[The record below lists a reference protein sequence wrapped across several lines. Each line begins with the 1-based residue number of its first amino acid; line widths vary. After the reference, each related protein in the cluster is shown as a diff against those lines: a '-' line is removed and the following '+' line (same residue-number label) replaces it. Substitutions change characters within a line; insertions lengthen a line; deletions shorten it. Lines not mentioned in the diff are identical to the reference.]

1 MLTFLATLRSAGRL
15 RGGRRPH
22 KAARH
27 ESAQSAAQSAPSA
40 VPASAAQRLIATLA
54 AEGSSESGI
63 ALIEVMVSAVLA
75 AIITVG
81 TLTGFDGAQRAT
93 AEERARNQATLLA
106 GQDEERLRGLG
117 VLQLT
122 RYSSETK
129 PVTENGTSFEV
140 KSSAQYI
147 SAEKEAL
154 SCETSPASADFIQ
167 TTSQVSWPAL
177 GEREPVTQSSI
188 IAVPKARSLLVKVKN
203 QNAEPVEG
211 ATVRVSV
218 AKKVVAEQTTPAAG
232 CVVFGEFT
240 EKEVEVVGFKSGWFN
255 EKGESPP
262 PTKTVS
268 LTANG
273 TTSAEFVI
281 AQPASIVAEFE
292 AEGTPVSSEI
302 PFVASQSKMTSEPVS
317 AGTYSPT
324 ETLTGLYPFATPGSP
339 PKPLSYTVYA
349 GECKANN
356 EPHEVSASLENK
368 SVGLEGG
375 AVAHKRVE
383 TPPINITVYEGTS
396 ETSKGALDTKAE
408 VKLTN
413 ECSGAPVRK
422 LTLVNGTLEHKYWPY
437 AKTFKLCINQTIGT
451 SKYKY
456 LKEFSSNLKAG
467 VNLGNVFMS
476 ATANKSTSFC

>member
-1 MLTFLATLRSAGRL
+1 MLTFLAMLRSAGRF
-15 RGGRRPH
+15 RGQRSPHGATRRASTPSAAH
-22 KAARH
+22 ARPNAAR
-27 ESAQSAAQSAPSA
+27 
-40 VPASAAQRLIATLA
+40 RLISALA
-54 AEGSSESGI
+54 EEGSSDSGI

-75 AIITVG
+75 AIIAVG
-81 TLTGFDGAQRAT
+81 TLTGFDSAQRAT

-122 RYSSETK
+122 RYSPTTSTF
-129 PVTENGTSFEV
+129 TENGTSFEV

-147 SAEKEAL
+147 SAEKETL
-154 SCETSPASADFIQ
+154 SCETSPATADYIQ
-167 TTSQVSWPAL
+167 TASQVSWPAL

-188 IAVPKARSLLVKVKN
+188 VAVPKARSLLVKVKN

-211 ATVRVSV
+211 ATVTVSV
-218 AKKVVAEQTTPAAG
+218 AHKVIAEQTTPAAG
-232 CVVFGEFT
+232 CVVFGELT

-268 LTANG
+268 LAANG

-292 AEGTPVSSEI
+292 SAGTLVSSEI

-339 PKPLSYTVYA
+339 PTPLSYTVYA

-356 EPHEVSASLENK
+356 EPHEVSATLENK

-375 AVAHKRVE
+375 VVAHKRVE
-383 TPPINITVYEGTS
+383 TPPINITLYEGAS
-396 ETSKGALDTKAE
+396 EAAKGALDTKAE

-413 ECSGAPVRK
+413 ECTGAPVRK

-437 AKTFKLCINQTIGT
+437 AKTFKLCINQTVGT
-451 SKYKY
+451 TKYKY
-456 LKEFSSNLKAG
+456 LKEFSSASKTG
-467 VNLGNVFMS
+467 VNLGTVYMT
-476 ATANKSTSFC
+476 ATANKATAFC